1 MIRWILPLAMML
13 PAALRA
19 QDCDEPQSQMNICS
33 AKSYQQADARLNDIY
48 KQAVASATASGG
60 EAPAL
65 LRTAQRAWITY
76 RDAAC
81 AAEAAPYEGGSIQPL
96 IRTSCLKKLTERRS
110 ADLHETYLKN

>member
-1 MIRWILPLAMML
+1 MIRWVFASACLVPLA
-13 PAALRA
+13 A
-19 QDCDEPQSQMNICS
+19 QAQGCDGTQSEMNTCS
-33 AKSYQQADARLNDIY
+33 ASSYQQADARLNEIY
-48 KQAVASATASGG
+48 KEAASAAKATGG

-65 LRTAQRAWITY
+65 LRSAQRAWITY

-96 IRTSCLKKLTERRS
+96 IRTSCLKKLTERRT

>member
-1 MIRWILPLAMML
+1 MIRWLCLVALVVPLA
-13 PAALRA
+13 AKA
-19 QDCDEPQSQMNICS
+19 QDCDGPQSQMNICS
-33 AKSYQQADARLNDIY
+33 ANSYQQADARLNDIY
-48 KQAVASATASGG
+48 KQAVASAKVSGG